1 VNPITDRVLLTLP
14 ESAYRA
20 RPELNFSRLKLMAQS
35 PRAFRESVPTSSAF
49 ALGRAAH
56 VAILE
61 PDALT
66 ERFVALAPEFSQR
79 RGKAYEEWASADGRE
94 VLLGHEYQTAEL
106 CAASSMSSRRVRG
119 HLDGSNTELS
129 IVTSIRD
136 IPVKARLDWY
146 GPGISAGDLK
156 TVASMDLGAFFR
168 QCINLHYLAQF
179 AFYSDVLEAATG
191 ERSPWKAIIVEKR
204 APHDIAVVSFSEED
218 LAYGRSVYDGWLDRY
233 IECMSRDVWPGVT
246 GEDDAEIPY
255 VMPAWVDGDADDA
268 EGGFEGVEVENG

>member
-1 VNPITDRVLLTLP
+1 MTFSYLLNLF
-14 ESAYRA
+14 EFEYRA

-35 PRAFRESVPTSSAF
+35 PRAFKESVPASSAF

-66 ERFVALAPEFSQR
+66 ERFVPLAPEFSQR
-79 RGKAYEEWASADGRE
+79 RGKAYEEWAAADGRE

-106 CAASSMSSRRVRG
+106 CAASSRSSACVRG
-119 HLDGSNTELS
+119 YLDGSHKEVS
-129 IVTSIRD
+129 IITTIRD
-136 IPVKARLDWY
+136 VPVKARLDWY
-146 GPGISAGDLK
+146 GSGTSAGDLK
-156 TVASMDLGAFFR
+156 TVAAMDVGAFFR
-168 QCINLHYLAQF
+168 QCVNLHYLAQF
-179 AFYSDVLEAATG
+179 AFYSDALEAATG
-191 ERSPWKAIIVEKR
+191 ERPQWKTIIVEKR
-204 APHDIAVVSFSEED
+204 APHDIAVVSFTEED

-233 IECMSRDVWPGVT
+233 IECMDRDVWPGVT

-255 VMPAWVDGDADDA
+255 VMPAWVDVDADDA